1 MGIDATFV
9 SPDATEEELTSL
21 NDVGSVMAKSIYD
34 YFKDEENIKL
44 LDKLKD
50 LGLNMN
56 YLGKQIEK
64 QDNFSDKKFVIT
76 GTISF
81 IGRDKLKE
89 QINLYGGKTIDS
101 VSKNTDVVIVGDNP
115 GSKYEKAKELGITI
129 WNEEKLKEE
138 LNTINM

>member
-1 MGIDATFV
+1 MGQQIIDNGGT
-9 SPDATEEELTSL
+9 
-21 NDVGSVMAKSIYD
+21 
-34 YFKDEENIKL
+34 L
-44 LDKLKD
+44 LF

-81 IGRDKLKE
+81 IARDKLKE

-138 LNTINM
+138 LNKINM

>member
-1 MGIDATFV
+1 LI
-9 SPDATEEELTSL
+9 
-21 NDVGSVMAKSIYD
+21 I
-34 YFKDEENIKL
+34 EENTGKTV
-44 LDKLKD
+44 DFYRGD
-50 LGLNMN
+50 W
-56 YLGKQIEK
+56 GKQIEK
-64 QDNFSDKKFVIT
+64 QDNFNDKKFVIT

-129 WNEEKLKEE
+129 WDEERLKEE
-138 LNTINM
+138 LNKINM